1 VKILEALATWPEGAR
16 LRALTDRRPM
26 HLYAQLEER
35 GFVAESQEQKDGSFV
50 THVRRR

>member
-1 VKILEALATWPEGAR
+1 
-16 LRALTDRRPM
+16 M

-35 GFVAESQEQKDGSFV
+35 GFVGESEEQKDGGFI